1 MLTHKLTGT
10 LALTGFLLTFGC
22 GGGDDEDTSATTNA
36 DDESDDDNGDD
47 DDSTASVTV
56 STTDTTTASTTA
68 STTDDPTTDTG
79 PEDTGP
85 EDTGPEDSGTE
96 ESESGGGCT
105 PQDEC
110 QNDNDCPGGGD
121 CLGCIC
127 VGGTTTG
134 GFPTMSDYGPCDACA
149 DGEMP
154 VEVTG
159 VDGCFC
165 SPGCAGEGADC
176 AMPNEGTA
184 EAVCILVLKGTEDPT
199 NCALI
204 CDPEMEG
211 MCPTGATCEP
221 VPMSMVGVCV
231 HPAA

>member
-1 MLTHKLTGT
+1 MLTNKLTGT
-10 LALTGFLLTFGC
+10 LALAGLIFNFGC
-22 GGGDDEDTSATTNA
+22 GGDDSETSTTVVDTGDDDS
-36 DDESDDDNGDD
+36 GDD
-47 DDSTASVTV
+47 DDSTVSVTV
-56 STTDTTTASTTA
+56 STTV
-68 STTDDPTTDTG
+68 STTDMDTTVSTTDATTTDADTTAADTG
-79 PEDTGP
+79 PGDTT
-85 EDTGPEDSGTE
+85 ETGGD
-96 ESESGGGCT
+96 CT
-105 PQDEC
+105 PKDEC
-110 QNDNDCPGGGD
+110 QNDNDCPGGGE

-154 VEVTG
+154 VQVMDVE
-159 VDGCFC
+159 GCFC

-176 AMPNEGTA
+176 AMPNMGTA
-184 EAVCILVLKGTEDPT
+184 DPVCILELEPGAGPT

-211 MCPTGATCEP
+211 MCPEGATCEP
-221 VPMSMVGVCV
+221 VPMSQVGVCM